1 MATYTSFVR
10 PSGVDGATIRIDS
23 LGRLQG
29 NADMQPFG
37 TGTGD
42 GFPAIWYVDGNVVSS
57 GDGRTWRS
65 AFKTLT
71 EGLAAAQAYQT
82 TSGNRA
88 WAHRS
93 KVYCVGDKLTED
105 LVILAEKTDVI
116 GVGSCN
122 AGKKPCLVGNH
133 VPITTTTGGC
143 RFINWQ
149 FEEADNGIMWT
160 LTSVSAS
167 IEFHNCTFSSRSAV
181 ATGGIRS
188 TANYGFKVINCDFEA
203 AGAAGGFSTACIE
216 LKTGVS
222 DNQIFTG
229 NRFGGGI
236 GIVIDNGVTNTAGR
250 IWIENNHFYNTT
262 FAIDD
267 NSDGGTG
274 IAVVIENFAVSDC
287 IVANV
292 FDINLLLAIGNK
304 TVGSDNA
311 LDVPISAA

>member
-1 MATYTSFVR
+1 MATHTSFVR
-10 PSGVDGATIRIDS
+10 PSGVDGSTIRIDS

-29 NADMQPFG
+29 NADMQPFSAG
-37 TGTGD
+37 TNKGL
-42 GFPAIWYVDGNVVSS
+42 PAIWYVDGNVVSS
-57 GDGRTWRS
+57 GDGRTWGT

-93 KVYCVGDKLTED
+93 KIYCVGDKFTED
-105 LVILAEKTDVI
+105 LVIFAEKTDII

-133 VPITTTTGGC
+133 VPVTTTTGGT
-143 RFINWQ
+143 RWINWQ
-149 FEEADNGIMWT
+149 FEEVDNGIMFI
-160 LTSVSAS
+160 LTSVNVG
-167 IEFHNCTFSSRSAV
+167 IEFHDCVFSSRSTV
-181 ATGGIRS
+181 ATTGIQA
-188 TANYGFKVINCDFEA
+188 TAVYSFRVENCQFEA
-203 AGAAGGFSTACIE
+203 AGAAGGFSTGCIV
-216 LKTGVS
+216 LKSGVS
-222 DNQIFTG
+222 DNQIFR
-229 NRFGGGI
+229 NNQFAGGL
-236 GIVIDNGVTNTAGR
+236 GIVIDNGVTNVAGR

-262 FAIDD
+262 FCIDD

-274 IAVVIENFAVSDC
+274 IAAVIENFAISLGV
-287 IVANV
+287 VANV

-304 TVGSDNA
+304 TSGSDNA